1 MGYAYISDVIL
12 IHNNI
17 FMKHII
23 QQVFHDILENPV
35 FDLSSIEKY
44 FSKDYIQF
52 VDHHQLNYDEFILH
66 IKKLKD
72 KVAEQK
78 IDIIN
83 YAENGNIIFTH
94 HMAKSVLK
102 DGSIVVHK
110 VLAEF
115 TIQNDKI
122 IQCDELTLLLEG
134 DFSSKNLGSEI

>member
-1 MGYAYISDVIL
+1 
-12 IHNNI
+12 
-17 FMKHII
+17 MKHII
-23 QQVFHDILENPV
+23 QQVFSTILENPV
-35 FDLSSIEKY
+35 FDLSLIEKY

-52 VDHHQLNYDEFILH
+52 VDHHQLNYEEFILH
-66 IKKLKD
+66 IKKLKE

-78 IDIIN
+78 IDILN

-94 HMAKSVLK
+94 HIAKSILK

-115 TIQNDKI
+115 TIEENKI

-134 DFSSKNLGSEI
+134 DFSSRNLGSEV